1 MLVLTADQQVRLTAA
16 YTDKYGNPAP
26 IDGQPTWETS
36 VDGIVVVKPT
46 ADAMSAD
53 VITVG
58 PVGQVQVRAIADA
71 LPGASE
77 KLIIGVLDIEVAG
90 GEARIV
96 MLNAAAA
103 TSKDDAEVEGPTEE
117 EAFPTDEEEPGE
129 PETPEVPPV
138 P

>member
-1 MLVLTADQQVRLTAA
+1 MFVLTADQQVKLTAS

-36 VDGIVVVKPT
+36 VDGIVVVKPS

-53 VITVG
+53 VVTVG

-77 KLIIGVLDIEVAG
+77 KLIIGILDIEVAG

-96 MLNAAAA
+96 SLNAGAAI
-103 TSKDDAEVEGPTEE
+103 SKDEAEEDG
-117 EAFPTDEEEPGE
+117 PTDEDVHPEETEEPE
-129 PETPEVPPV
+129 DPADPVPPT